1 MGLAVLAAPRV
12 VLAQVTSVGSTAS
25 NVPVLVSGQ
34 MPPVTP
40 SEAEGPTNVFQGS
53 INIGASYD
61 DNVLLSG
68 SAPRQSD
75 ITYSIMPNIS
85 FEETRPRIVWGLS
98 YSPGLLVS
106 QNLLYQNLFSQRFG
120 GHVAW
125 RTSPHGLLSAEQYYL
140 VTTDPFAGF
149 DTTEP
154 GPIISPNESIYIPD
168 IRQTFL
174 LSHAMY
180 SYQISA
186 QTTVGVGGSFD
197 LQKYDSTPHSGPT
210 TPLIYSQVASG
221 EAYIAHQLTARN
233 QLGFQYG
240 AQVLRFPQADAR
252 TTTHTFLVFD
262 QINLSSSTSLTLY
275 GGPEYSLTFNQVEL
289 NLGFVII
296 TIPVKADQWSGAGGV
311 MYRWTGNRM
320 AASINFSRGV
330 SDGGGLIGAVELTA
344 GTAQLSWQM
353 TRSWSLQS
361 TINGAEDQLLG
372 QSNGSNELLAYS
384 AQLGLH
390 RRLWRDMGIKWYYE
404 RLNETGSINGLSI
417 GNRDIVGVTLDY
429 SFMKPL
435 GG

>member
-311 MYRWTGNRM
+311 MYRWTDNRM
-320 AASINFSRGV
+320 AASVNFSRGV